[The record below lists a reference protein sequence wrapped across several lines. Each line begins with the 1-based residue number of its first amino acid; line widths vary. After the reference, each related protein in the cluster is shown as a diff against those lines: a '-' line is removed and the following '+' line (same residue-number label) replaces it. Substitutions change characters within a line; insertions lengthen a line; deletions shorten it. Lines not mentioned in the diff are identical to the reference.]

1 MNEKLPLIELKNVRK
16 TFEGQTALDG
26 IDLKVAEGEFLG
38 VVGPSG
44 SGKSTLLH
52 IMGGL
57 LKPTGGKV
65 LFRGENLYEDLK
77 LSDYRRSVGFIFQSF
92 NLLDELTV
100 LENVILSMVVSG
112 LQGDKKTAL
121 KALEKV
127 GMHERCNAKPSTLS
141 VGERQRV
148 AIARSV
154 ARDPLI
160 ILADEPTGNLDTE
173 NKLKIMEILKALN
186 EEGRTIVVVSHDL
199 FTLKVADRIV
209 ELVDG
214 KIVREV
220 AGNGFSWRS

>member
-16 TFEGQTALDG
+16 AFEVQTALDG

-173 NKLKIMEILKALN
+173 NKLKIMGILKALN

>member
-1 MNEKLPLIELKNVRK
+1 MNENLQLIELIGVRK
-16 TFEGQTALDG
+16 VFDGQTALDG

-65 LFRGENLYEDLK
+65 LFRGKNLYGDMK

-100 LENVILSMVVSG
+100 LENVILSMAVSG
-112 LQGDKKTAL
+112 LRGDKKTAL

-173 NKLKIMEILKALN
+173 NKLKIMEILKTLN

>member
-16 TFEGQTALDG
+16 AFEGQTALDG

-173 NKLKIMEILKALN
+173 NKLKIMGILKALN

>member
-173 NKLKIMEILKALN
+173 NKLKIMGILKALN

>member
-1 MNEKLPLIELKNVRK
+1 MPLIELKNVRK
-16 TFEGQTALDG
+16 AFEGQTALDG

-173 NKLKIMEILKALN
+173 NKLKIMGILKALN